1 MVNESETNKL
11 FITDLLLNHHPTIAK
26 TIIETC
32 CMHNTEV
39 SIINHA
45 NDYWCRDFMPLQINK
60 NKFVQFVY
68 DPSYYKHKKYRH
80 LKTDVEEHNNSLA
93 GEIIFSDIVLDGG
106 NICFYNHTA
115 IISEKVFIDNP
126 LYPKQTLIHELT
138 NHLELDKIVFVPT
151 VPYDITGHSD
161 GMVKFINED
170 TIFLNDFSKIC
181 SKPYLNKLHRALK
194 GFNVVPMT
202 NELHK
207 NKLKDDA
214 TGDYINMIVVKDLI
228 FLSAYGNTSDEVAFR
243 TVEAAFPSHDIKQI
257 KTNALAAKGGVLHCA
272 TWNLYEKENGTPSHK
287 F

>member
-1 MVNESETNKL
+1 MVNESESDKL
-11 FITDLLLNHHPTIAK
+11 FITDLLLSHYQIIAETI
-26 TIIETC
+26 TDIC
-32 CMHNTEV
+32 NLHNIEV
-39 SIINHA
+39 SVVSNA
-45 NDYWCRDFMPLQINK
+45 KDYWCRDFMPLQVNK
-60 NKFVQFVY
+60 NKFVQFVF
-68 DPSYYKHKKYRH
+68 DPTYYKSKKYSH
-80 LKTDVEEHNNSLA
+80 LKTDINALNHSFT
-93 GEIIFSDIVLDGG
+93 GEVFYSNIVLDGG
-106 NICFYNHTA
+106 NICSYNDKA
-115 IISEKVFIDNP
+115 IISEKVFRDNP
-126 LYPKQTLIHELT
+126 LYPKQTLINELT

-181 SKPYLNKLHRALK
+181 SKTYLNKLHRALK

-272 TWNLYEKENGTPSHK
+272 TWNLYEKENGTLSHK

>member
-1 MVNESETNKL
+1 MVNESDSNKL
-11 FITDLLLNHHPTIAK
+11 FITDLLLNYHPTIAK

-32 CMHNTEV
+32 CLHDIEV
-39 SIINHA
+39 STINHA

-68 DPSYYKHKKYRH
+68 DPSYYKPKKYRH
-80 LKTDVEEHNNSLA
+80 LKTDVQELNYSLA

-106 NICFYNHTA
+106 NICFYNNTA
-115 IISEKVFIDNP
+115 IISEKVFQDNP
-126 LYPKQTLIHELT
+126 LYPKQTLINELT
-138 NHLELDKIVFVPT
+138 NLLELDKIVFVPA

-181 SKPYLNKLHRALK
+181 SKTYLNKLLRALK
-194 GFNVVPMT
+194 GFIVVPIT

-207 NKLKDDA
+207 NKLNDDA

-228 FLSAYGNTSDEVAFR
+228 FLSAYGNTFDEVAFR

-272 TWNLYEKENGTPSHK
+272 TWNIYEKENGTL
-287 F
+287 